1 MATSLWLLIDFV
13 SAAANGYSHDSPC
26 TLLMKKSWYSHVI
39 ILQKKSSEKDA
50 QLSDSIDPE
59 QMEELCELLNKK

>member
-1 MATSLWLLIDFV
+1 
-13 SAAANGYSHDSPC
+13 
-26 TLLMKKSWYSHVI
+26 MKKSWYSHVI

-59 QMEELCELLNKK
+59 QMEELGELLNKK